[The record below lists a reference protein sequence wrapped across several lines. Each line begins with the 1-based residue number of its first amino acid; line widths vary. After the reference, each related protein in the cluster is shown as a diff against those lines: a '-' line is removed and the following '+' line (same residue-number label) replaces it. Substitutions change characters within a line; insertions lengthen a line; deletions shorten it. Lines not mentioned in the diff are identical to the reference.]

1 MSSIL
6 RVFAATTIVLG
17 LTLPASAEGEMPTIT
32 IVLNSPEEL
41 LSDLEYIIKLAG
53 EDGADQWE
61 TISETLE
68 VFLGGIERKKPLRV
82 DIITEEGIQYR
93 ISIPVDNIDDFIE
106 NLDSFGV
113 SADESGKDMYELGG
127 DLFEEG
133 EKAWMRVSKG
143 YAILSLE
150 KGVLEKFEPGEGLD
164 KLSKPH
170 DLAVHIENS
179 KEGQDARREFMQ
191 ELADQLLAG
200 LEKKDGE
207 AQGDFDFKKRLLQT
221 QLQEGERFFAEA
233 AKLVL
238 GWTTDQ
244 KAGEGRLAL
253 VLKAID
259 ETELLKSIEML
270 GEKPSYFGNIAKADD
285 AILFGKLNHPLD
297 DMRKKNIS
305 ELIELARKAGLS
317 KIEDSDSRSDDEKA
331 KGTEGLGMFLDMLND
346 GVKAGVVDGFVQI
359 RDADGKHS
367 MVGGIATPDGVKMVE
382 FLKLFAA
389 GKKSREVKF
398 DVDSE
403 GDVKIHSVSVP
414 EKYEDLFTSFFSEDT
429 KLYVGTSKEA
439 VWFATGHDA
448 VAELKAAIGKVKD
461 EAEVSKTFVELFVKV
476 GPWIKFIDERR
487 AKAAKDDPPSDEEAE
502 ANAMRDKL
510 RGMAIEAFD
519 QGDDTIHTTIG
530 RVDNHVEGVTKFG
543 KGILRFIGMAI
554 ADFAE
559 QAL

>member
-1 MSSIL
+1 M

-17 LTLPASAEGEMPTIT
+17 LTLPASADGEMPTIT
-32 IVLNSPEEL
+32 IVLNSPKEL

-53 EDGADQWE
+53 EDGEDQWE

-68 VFLGGIERKKPLRV
+68 VFLGGIERGKPLRV
-82 DIITEEGIQYR
+82 DILTNEGVEYR
-93 ISIPVDNIDDFIE
+93 ISVPVDDIESFIE
-106 NLDSFGV
+106 NLDSFG
-113 SADESGKDMYELGG
+113 ATAEDAGKDLYELGG
-127 DLFEEG
+127 DLFEE
-133 EKAWMRVSKG
+133 EAAWMQVSKG
-143 YAILSLE
+143 YAILSLNKKLVQE
-150 KGVLEKFEPGEGLD
+150 FDPTKGLADLAK
-164 KLSKPH
+164 KH
-170 DLAVHIENS
+170 DLGVRVENS
-179 KEGQDARREFMQ
+179 KDGQEARREFVQ
-191 ELADQLLAG
+191 ELAEQLLAG

-244 KAGEGRLAL
+244 EAGEGRLAL
-253 VLKAID
+253 ELTAIG

-270 GEKPSYFGNIAKADD
+270 GEKASYFEKIAKPDD

-305 ELIELARKAGLS
+305 DLIELARKAGLS
-317 KIEDSDSRSDDEKA
+317 KIEDAETRSDDEKA

-346 GVKAGVVDGFVQI
+346 GVKAGVADGFVQV
-359 RDADGKHS
+359 RDNDGKHT
-367 MVGGIATPDGVKMVE
+367 MVGGIATPDGTKMIE
-382 FLKLFAA
+382 FLNLFAA
-389 GKKSREVKF
+389 GKKTREVKL
-398 DVDSE
+398 DVDSD

-414 EKYEDLFTSFFSEDT
+414 EKYQDLFTAFFSEDT

-439 VWFATGHDA
+439 VWFSTGHNA
-448 VAELKAAIGKVKD
+448 VAEMNAGISAVNAEG
-461 EAEVSKTFVELFVKV
+461 EAEVSKTFIELFVKV

-487 AKAAKDDPPSDEEAE
+487 VKAEKENPPSDDEKE

-510 RGMAIEAFD
+510 RSMAIEAFD
-519 QGDDTIHTTIG
+519 KGDDTIHTTIG
-530 RVDNHVEGVTKFG
+530 RVDDHVEGVTKFG

-559 QAL
+559 QTL